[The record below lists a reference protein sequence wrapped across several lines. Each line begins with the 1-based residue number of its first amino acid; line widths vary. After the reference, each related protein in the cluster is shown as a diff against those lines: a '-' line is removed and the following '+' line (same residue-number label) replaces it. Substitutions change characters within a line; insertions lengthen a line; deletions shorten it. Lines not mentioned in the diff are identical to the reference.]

1 MTYYKHNK
9 NKNHKHNNYE
19 PDCYE
24 EYFCECCE
32 EHCYEPCEEHHC
44 ECCVGPQGPKG
55 PKGDT
60 GAQGPQGE
68 IGPQGPAGPQ
78 GLQGETGAQGPQ
90 GPAGPQGPQGETG
103 PQGRQ
108 GRQGNVGPQGP
119 QGNIGPQG
127 PQGETGATGPQGPQG
142 PQGAQGPAGP
152 TGPQGPAGPSAVI
165 NYADIYLT
173 SALSLN
179 QNTSVAFNAS
189 LINAPSS
196 VISFT
201 NGTSSIRLGANM
213 TFYVRYTATSNTGI
227 PYALGLRLDGTRI
240 NASLASAQ
248 VSDTSI
254 SNGAIFTTGA
264 NGGVLDLYVYFA
276 NQRISLIG
284 YETSLQIIR
293 LA

>member
-44 ECCVGPQGPKG
+44 ECCV
-55 PKGDT
+55 
-60 GAQGPQGE
+60 
-68 IGPQGPAGPQ
+68 
-78 GLQGETGAQGPQ
+78 
-90 GPAGPQGPQGETG
+90 
-103 PQGRQ
+103 
-108 GRQGNVGPQGP
+108 
-119 QGNIGPQG
+119 
-127 PQGETGATGPQGPQG
+127 GPQGPQG

>member
-90 GPAGPQGPQGETG
+90 GPA
-103 PQGRQ
+103 
-108 GRQGNVGPQGP
+108 
-119 QGNIGPQG
+119 
-127 PQGETGATGPQGPQG
+127 GPQGPQG

>member
-44 ECCVGPQGPKG
+44 ECCVGPQGPQG

-68 IGPQGPAGPQ
+68 I
-78 GLQGETGAQGPQ
+78 
-90 GPAGPQGPQGETG
+90 
-103 PQGRQ
+103 
-108 GRQGNVGPQGP
+108 
-119 QGNIGPQG
+119 
-127 PQGETGATGPQGPQG
+127 
-142 PQGAQGPAGP
+142 
-152 TGPQGPAGPSAVI
+152 GPQGPAGPSAVI

>member
-44 ECCVGPQGPKG
+44 ECCVGPQGP
-55 PKGDT
+55 
-60 GAQGPQGE
+60 
-68 IGPQGPAGPQ
+68 
-78 GLQGETGAQGPQ
+78 
-90 GPAGPQGPQGETG
+90 
-103 PQGRQ
+103 
-108 GRQGNVGPQGP
+108 

-142 PQGAQGPAGP
+142 ETGAQGPAGP
-152 TGPQGPAGPSAVI
+152 TGPQGPAGPSTVI